1 MSNDYIVV
9 ILRIK
14 IRNSDNNIQA
24 NVIIMSNKNQD
35 NTKERK
41 RRLFE
46 YLVFK
51 LDLWRQQEK
60 KPLESFTKLR
70 LQKLLFLVSTVNSS
84 SESHPLLEIF
94 NKFYAMP
101 YGPVEMDIYNAMLSN
116 RFESIKFEG
125 INCKLSYSH
134 SSDFNSIEENLRL
147 AVDQSIDSLKSFD
160 FDYIS
165 GPVYKL
171 VEITHK
177 WSAWQIAIELAKIT
191 GNHKEIMTTADICNS
206 YVKAFT

>member
-1 MSNDYIVV
+1 
-9 ILRIK
+9 
-14 IRNSDNNIQA
+14 
-24 NVIIMSNKNQD
+24 MSNKNQD

-191 GNHKEIMTTADICNS
+191 GNHKEIMTTDDICNS